1 MNDLIAEGMRLQNL
15 GQMQAAEAAYRN
27 VLSREP
33 RHPAANHMLG
43 VVYLQSGELDAA
55 IRMISAAVSLDGKQ
69 ADFHSNLGVAL
80 KRKAEACLA
89 AARSRQDDRAALQVE
104 GDALLK
110 KALRHQE
117 RAVKLRPDFANAHFN
132 RATLLKR
139 LGRWQDALRAFS
151 RASRQ
156 LPDACEC
163 LNEMGQIHLQLGDT
177 RAARETFLLASRS
190 PDSGH
195 KAYSNYLL
203 ALNYDEQDAAQAFI
217 AHGEWESLFGGQS
230 PAPEHTNPADPGR
243 RLNIGYVSPD
253 LHAHSV
259 AYFASHLICAHNRDA
274 FRVFCYSDSRQNDAM
289 QQDLRQQA
297 DEWRDTAHMND
308 VELGE
313 IIRRD
318 GIDILID
325 LAGHTSRNRLKVF
338 AARPAPLQVAYIG
351 YPNTTG
357 LSAMT
362 HRIGDGVADPSGN
375 DAYYSETLLRLP
387 GGFLRYAPPPAAQAV
402 AEQPRP
408 QPQGE
413 SITFGCFNVLAKL
426 SDATLDM
433 WAEVLHAVPD
443 SRLVIK
449 NVSMVDGTA
458 RKRLLARFRHRGVKP
473 GRLQLVGWQASL
485 TDHFALYQ
493 RIDVALDTWPY
504 NGTTTSC
511 EAMYMGTPV
520 VTRCGQTHASR
531 VGASLLER
539 VGMSDL
545 VADSA
550 QSYLRICTQLAADGA
565 RRKALSHQVYSE
577 TRRVLCDA
585 SGLLQELESAYREI
599 WGQWCASRK
608 A

>member
-1 MNDLIAEGMRLQNL
+1 MNDLIAEGMRLQGL
-15 GQMQAAEAAYRN
+15 GQLQGAEAVYRN
-27 VLSREP
+27 ILNREP
-33 RHPAANHMLG
+33 RHAAASHMLG
-43 VVYLQSGELDAA
+43 VVYLQSGALDEA
-55 IRMISAAVSLDGKQ
+55 IRMISTAVSLDGKQ
-69 ADFHSNLGVAL
+69 AEFHGNLGVAF

-89 AARSRQDDRAALQVE
+89 AARSGQGDRAALQLE

-132 RATLLKR
+132 RAALLRK
-139 LGRWQDALRAFS
+139 LGRWQEALRAFS

-156 LPDACEC
+156 MPDACEC

-177 RAARETFLLASRS
+177 GAARETFLLASRS

-203 ALNYDEQDAAQAFI
+203 ALNYDEQDAAQVFQ
-217 AHGEWESLFGGQS
+217 AHGEWDSRFGGDG
-230 PAPEHTNPADPGR
+230 PAPAHTNPADPGR

-259 AYFASHLICAHNRDA
+259 AYFASPLISAHSRDA
-274 FRVFCYSDSRQNDAM
+274 FRVFCYSDSRQRDAM
-289 QQDLRQQA
+289 QQALRQQA
-297 DEWRDTAHMND
+297 DEWRDSAHMSD
-308 VELGE
+308 AELGE
-313 IIRRD
+313 AIRRD

-357 LSAMT
+357 LAAMT
-362 HRIGDGVADPSGN
+362 HRIGDAMTDPPGN
-375 DAYYSETLLRLP
+375 DAYYSEVVLRLP
-387 GGFLRYAPPPAAQAV
+387 GGFLCYAPPGAARAV
-402 AEQPRP
+402 ADQPRTMN
-408 QPQGE
+408 
-413 SITFGCFNVLAKL
+413 SDAVVFGCFNVLAKL

-433 WAEVLHAVPD
+433 WADVLHAVPQ
-443 SRLVIK
+443 SKLVIK
-449 NVSMVDGTA
+449 NVSMVDDTA

-473 GRLQLVGWQASL
+473 NRLQLVGWQASL
-485 TDHFALYQ
+485 EDHFRLYQ

-539 VGMSDL
+539 VGMSGL

-550 QSYLRICTQLAADGA
+550 QSYLRICTELAADEA
-565 RRKALSHQVYSE
+565 RRQALSHQAYTE

-585 SGLLQELESAYREI
+585 SGLVQELEAAYREI
-599 WGQWCASRK
+599 WSQWCASGQ